1 MHNLIIVTKK
11 LEKKEYWKTKTI
23 KNIKKFSAIKYVLLI
38 FLIDVKEIIFKECFK
53 NRLFLA
59 SICGS
64 IVQLVGYETNLFC
77 GNRQIAPRNG
87 IHKNSLPR
95 IITTEIYYLFT

>member
-1 MHNLIIVTKK
+1 M
-11 LEKKEYWKTKTI
+11 
-23 KNIKKFSAIKYVLLI
+23 ALI
-38 FLIDVKEIIFKECFK
+38 FLIDVKEIMFEESSK

-95 IITTEIYYLFT
+95 IITTEKYYLFTQILFFNLYDTKNMAIIIFFSFLLEHHIVY